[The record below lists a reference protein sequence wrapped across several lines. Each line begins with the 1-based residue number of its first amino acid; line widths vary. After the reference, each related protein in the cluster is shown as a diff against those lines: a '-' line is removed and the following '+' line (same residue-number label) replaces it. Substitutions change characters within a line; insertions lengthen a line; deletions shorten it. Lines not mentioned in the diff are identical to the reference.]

1 MKNDNCKS
9 PRHSVGAVRGGVHR
23 VGKGVGEMNATWHI
37 GRKAIIEYLRPYLD
51 LSEDQDIAWNKVR
64 RWKRR
69 YSLPVETQ
77 PNGKP
82 YIDEAVFSL
91 YWSRYLRALKKKQ

>member
-1 MKNDNCKS
+1 MNYFACHPQSGSRSRKKIIGD
-9 PRHSVGAVRGGVHR
+9 
-23 VGKGVGEMNATWHI
+23 GELNSWHV

>member
-1 MKNDNCKS
+1 M
-9 PRHSVGAVRGGVHR
+9 PVEQ
-23 VGKGVGEMNATWHI
+23 GKGPFVITKHNLGHSFNEYEYLKGATWHI